1 MNKITPTVL
10 ISSLLFLILGGGIGF
25 LYKTLQISPQIK
37 KTAAVIKDLS
47 SKTVLSTVVYGQVF
61 KIEGKNIS
69 LSYNGDSITISMA
82 EKAPVYSFVS
92 DSTETPLQKKVDF
105 KELKVGDNLNI
116 TIKLLPDGQIQGQ
129 SALVLLSSK
138 LNPKP

>member
-47 SKTVLSTVVYGQVF
+47 SKTVLSTVVYGQVS
-61 KIEGKNIS
+61 KIKGKDIS

-92 DSTETPLQKKVDF
+92 DSAEAPLQKKVDF